1 MTLNESNSTEGPVE
15 WFPGLQT
22 AACIFYSIIL
32 LVGITGNVLVIIIV
46 TKYRDMRNATNLLLA
61 NLSMADL
68 FHLLFCTADGY
79 QHLYGRDKHRL
90 GTFMCSFSPFV
101 QNMTSTCSVL
111 TIMAISY
118 ERYVAICQPLKTSS
132 LQLTLFQTLPTAIF
146 FWIISCLI
154 SIPFYIY
161 SNTGFALATYNET
174 IVTCFTHFP
183 SSWGNEYLISCTLCL
198 YLLIF
203 LMLCYWHFSICCIL
217 FNREALLRD
226 NTIVTRYRRQVAQL
240 LIVII
245 ITFFILI
252 LPHKIWAFIQ
262 QRLSVEEF
270 FQMGFHR
277 HSFIIISTRSL
288 LYLNS
293 AINPLLYSIMS
304 TKFRQSFFLL
314 CDDCRRSTKG
324 QRLGTVFFSREYV
337 GRQITY
343 GNGNGGDGTISIT
356 GKISYQQPNIGQFQE
371 KKSLLAK
378 IVSTPITGTPPMDV
392 TKSSYSESGI

>member
-1 MTLNESNSTEGPVE
+1 MSFNESNSTEIPVE

-22 AACIFYSIIL
+22 AACIFYTIIL
-32 LVGITGNVLVIIIV
+32 LVGIIGNILVIIIV

-61 NLSMADL
+61 NLSIADL
-68 FHLLFCTADGY
+68 FHLLFCTPDGY
-79 QHLYGRDKHRL
+79 QHLYGKDKHRL

-101 QNMTSTCSVL
+101 QNVTSTCSVL

-118 ERYVAICQPLKTSS
+118 ERYVAICQPLKTSP
-132 LQLTLFQTLPTAIF
+132 LHLTLFRTLPTAIF
-146 FWIISCLI
+146 FWLISCLI

-161 SNTGFALATYNET
+161 SNTGSAQAIYNET

-198 YLLIF
+198 YVLIF
-203 LMLCYWHFSICCIL
+203 FMLCYWHFSICSIL

-226 NTIVTRYRRQVAQL
+226 NTIVTRYRRQVALL
-240 LIVII
+240 LIVLI

-252 LPHKIWAFIQ
+252 LPHKMWAYIQ
-262 QRLSVEEF
+262 HGLSNEEF

-277 HSFIIISTRSL
+277 HSFIIISTRLL

-314 CDDCRRSTKG
+314 CDDCRRSTKS
-324 QRLGTVFFSREYV
+324 QRSGTVFFSKEYA
-337 GRQITY
+337 GRQII
-343 GNGNGGDGTISIT
+343 GINGLGGGTISAT
-356 GKISYQQPNIGQFQE
+356 GKISYHQPNTSQFQE
-371 KKSLLAK
+371 KKCLLSNIIAM
-378 IVSTPITGTPPMDV
+378 PITETPPMDV
-392 TKSSYSESGI
+392 TKSSYSDCYI

>member
-1 MTLNESNSTEGPVE
+1 MIANESNSTEGQVE

-22 AACIFYSIIL
+22 AACICYTIIL
-32 LVGITGNVLVIIIV
+32 IVGIIGNILVIIIV

-61 NLSMADL
+61 NLSIADL
-68 FHLLFCTADGY
+68 FHLVFCTSDGY
-79 QHLYGRDKHRL
+79 QHLYGKDKHRL
-90 GTFMCSFSPFV
+90 GKFMCSFSPFV
-101 QNMTSTCSVL
+101 QNVTSTCSVL

-118 ERYVAICQPLKTSS
+118 ERYVAICQPLKTSP
-132 LQLTLFQTLPTAIF
+132 LHLTLFRTLPTAIF
-146 FWIISCLI
+146 FWFISCFM
-154 SIPFYIY
+154 SIPFYVY
-161 SNTGFALATYNET
+161 SNTELAQATYNEK

-198 YLLIF
+198 YLFIF

-226 NTIVTRYRRQVAQL
+226 NTTVTRYRRQVAQL
-240 LIVII
+240 LIVLI

-252 LPHKIWAFIQ
+252 LPYKIWAFIQ

-270 FQMGFHR
+270 FQTMSFHQ
-277 HSFIIISTRSL
+277 HSFIIISTRLL

-314 CDDCRRSTKG
+314 CDDCRRPTKS
-324 QRLGTVFFSREYV
+324 QRLGTVFFSKEYT
-337 GRQITY
+337 GRPITG
-343 GNGNGGDGTISIT
+343 GNGLGGGIILTT
-356 GKISYQQPNIGQFQE
+356 GKISYHQPNTSQFQE
-371 KKSLLAK
+371 KKCLLAN
-378 IVSTPITGTPPMDV
+378 IIPMPIIGTPPLDV
-392 TKSSYSESGI
+392 TKSSYSECYI